1 MKGDE
6 MGVLGIGEANGAF
19 SLLHA
24 AGIGYGASMALNLKI
39 KVALRDEPARNPPAD
54 SSELLP
60 EIIGAW
66 KDSGNKM
73 PKSKELHWA
82 VRSDIPIGQGLKS
95 SSAISIACLR
105 ALCAATDT
113 KLETHELIDLA
124 TDAQKRA
131 GVTITGSVD
140 DSWATAEPGW
150 KLVDPNLPAKEGVL
164 LSGDGPDSEEW
175 DVLIITRGKREIEP
189 ESEKFVGQ
197 QQSFGK
203 ALEALQLGQELV
215 ALTWNGRAVASA
227 LNDHAGRR
235 LANDAFVNGGRAAG
249 ISGSGPAII
258 VFIPSVTSDSLIN
271 ATKWYESRGC
281 SVIKTKVINP
291 PKIENE
297 EAED

>member
-1 MKGDE
+1 MA
-6 MGVLGIGEANGAF
+6 VLGIGEANGAC

-24 AGIGYGASMALNLKI
+24 AGIGYGASLSLNLKI
-39 KVALRDEPARNPPAD
+39 KVALRDEAARNPPTD

-60 EIIGAW
+60 KIIEVW
-66 KDSGNKM
+66 KESGKKM
-73 PKSKELHWA
+73 PEAEELHWA

-95 SSAISIACLR
+95 SAAISIAGLR
-105 ALCAATDT
+105 ALCTATDT
-113 KLETHELIDLA
+113 TLENHELVDMSTLV
-124 TDAQKRA
+124 QKKA

-140 DSWATAEPGW
+140 DSWAAVEPGW

-164 LSGDGPDSEEW
+164 LEGSGPDSEEW
-175 DVLIITRGKREIEP
+175 DVLVVTRGKRELVP
-189 ESEKFVGQ
+189 DVNRLSMQ

-203 ALEALQLGQELV
+203 ALEALQMNQELV
-215 ALTWNGRAVASA
+215 ALTWNGRAIATA

-249 ISGSGPAII
+249 ISGSGPAIV

-281 SVIKTKVINP
+281 SVLKTKVINP
-291 PKIENE
+291 PKLE
-297 EAED
+297 EKADE

>member
-1 MKGDE
+1 MA
-6 MGVLGIGEANGAF
+6 VLGMGEANGAC

-24 AGIGYGASMALNLKI
+24 AGIGYGASLSLNLKI
-39 KVALRDEPARNPPAD
+39 KVALRDEPARTPPTD

-60 EIIGAW
+60 KIIEVW
-66 KDSGNKM
+66 KESGKKM
-73 PKSKELHWA
+73 PESKELHWA

-105 ALCAATDT
+105 ALCAATKT
-113 KLETHELIDLA
+113 NLENHELVDMA
-124 TDAQKRA
+124 TEAQKKA

-140 DSWATAEPGW
+140 DSWAAAEPGW

-164 LSGDGPDSEEW
+164 LEGNGPDSEEW
-175 DVLIITRGKREIEP
+175 DVLVITRGKRELIP
-189 ESEKFVGQ
+189 DVNKLSMQ

-203 ALEALQLGQELV
+203 ALEALQMNQELV
-215 ALTWNGRAVASA
+215 ALTWNGRAIATA

-249 ISGSGPAII
+249 ISGSGPAIV

-281 SVIKTKVINP
+281 SVLKTKVINP
-291 PKIENE
+291 PKVE
-297 EAED
+297 EKADD